1 MRIVF
6 MGTPDFAV
14 PSLEV
19 LADEYDIAAVVT
31 QPDQR
36 RGRGQKYSY
45 SPVKAKA
52 LEYDLPLLQPKR
64 IGDGKVI
71 DQLKTLEADLF
82 VVVAFGQILPAR
94 VLNVPRLG
102 CVNLHASL
110 LPKFRGAAPINAAIT
125 AGETVSGVTTM
136 YMDVELDAGDII
148 LQAEEPIRPEDTAGM
163 LHDRLMVLGAGLLKE
178 TVRQIDAGTAPRIP
192 QEHSAA
198 TYAPKLTK
206 EDGYLD
212 FARPAVEL
220 DRLVRGMN
228 PWPGAHTVVKAES
241 CKVWRSEPRPEGG
254 SPGRILALAD
264 EGLLVGCGQGSLLL
278 KELQRPNSKRV
289 SGRDFANGL
298 RLAVGD
304 LID

>member
-1 MRIVF
+1 M
-6 MGTPDFAV
+6 
-14 PSLEV
+14 
-19 LADEYDIAAVVT
+19 
-31 QPDQR
+31 
-36 RGRGQKYSY
+36 
-45 SPVKAKA
+45 KAKV

-192 QEHSAA
+192 QDHSAA

-241 CKVWRSEPRPEGG
+241 CKVWRSEPRPVGG
-254 SPGRILALAD
+254 SPDGY
-264 EGLLVGCGQGSLLL
+264 
-278 KELQRPNSKRV
+278 
-289 SGRDFANGL
+289 
-298 RLAVGD
+298 
-304 LID
+304 